1 MPTSRRESTRGLPS
15 EDGHQKL
22 PEHTMSVTKEASRD
36 LPTGLVTFLITD
48 IEGSTD
54 MLQYLG
60 DDLFSITLARHSEIL
75 RESLEEEGT
84 VVHVT
89 GDSFFAVFQDP
100 LAAVVAASLVQR
112 RLASENWG
120 EGREV
125 RVRLGIHSGEGRLGS
140 DDYVGLDVHRA
151 ARISSAAR
159 GGQVLLSEETVR
171 RVAGRLPRDLGLREL
186 GRHRLKDLSQPE
198 GLYQLLVEGLP
209 TDFPPIS
216 SLVDRRSNLPT
227 SETSFVGR
235 EGQIEKVTELIV
247 RHRLVTLTGLGGT
260 GKTRLAIE
268 VASQLSEDL
277 SSESFFVDLADV
289 MHENMIPRAVLTSM
303 KLPLIAGD
311 PLTEL
316 MTYLADRELL
326 LILDN
331 YEQILP
337 DAALVGEM
345 LASAPGLRMI
355 ITSRAPLHLTAEHEY
370 PVPPLR
376 LPDEQLHSHTEIGSC
391 ESVELFVERAT
402 SVNPS
407 FRLDESNADVVG
419 QLIRGLD
426 GLPLAI
432 ELAASRSHLFAPFE
446 LLDRLSNRI
455 LANPAPDVP
464 ARQQTIT
471 NTIEWSYQLLDH
483 PVQTFFERFSVFR
496 GGAGLKEV
504 EVVCAVDHDAQ
515 ASSVDALSQL
525 VDHSL
530 IDAKVMPTGTRYQ
543 MLVVV
548 REFAEARRVDSGDDK
563 RTRDRH
569 LAVYADL
576 AALAEPL
583 LLTSHQRKWL
593 DVLSLEHDNLRA
605 AHDWALATGAADVA
619 HELVANLWRFWQRRG
634 HLTEGEDRIRKTLE
648 MEGAGPIVTA
658 RALEA
663 IGGILYWRGDWKG
676 AKDPY
681 IRSLELMRQHGQG
694 PDIARALYNAS
705 FPVNFTGDPDKARE
719 LLEESLMIY
728 QQSDDELGVGRAY
741 WGLCD
746 LAFLGGDPASC
757 IAFARLA
764 ESIFEQLDAPF
775 DLGWSR
781 FMIGHA
787 SYVSGDPVTARK
799 AFDSALPLF
808 IDAGDISAFVLVVY
822 AKAGILEVEG
832 DSVTAARLLGALEV
846 LVKQSGAGIGEVEA
860 NRYGSLL
867 ELRESSDPLIKDA
880 LAAGRLLTTDEVV
893 ELAIAT

>member
-1 MPTSRRESTRGLPS
+1 MREPAIEVGSSRTFAG
-15 EDGHQKL
+15 QKSHRRL
-22 PEHTMSVTKEASRD
+22 SQHRMSVTKNTSR
-36 LPTGLVTFLITD
+36 LPTGVVTFLITD

-54 MLQYLG
+54 LLQSQG
-60 DDLFSITLARHSEIL
+60 DDRFAITLARHNEIL
-75 RESLEEEGT
+75 RRSLGAEGT

-100 LAAVVAASLVQR
+100 LAAVVAGSDVQK
-112 RLASENWG
+112 RLASEDWG
-120 EGREV
+120 DGRRV
-125 RVRLGIHSGEGRLGS
+125 RVRLGVHTGEGRLGS

-171 RVAGRLPRDLGLREL
+171 RVADRLPQDLTLREL
-186 GRHRLKDLSQPE
+186 GRHRLKDLSKPE
-198 GLYQLLVEGLP
+198 ELYQLVIEGLLN
-209 TDFPPIS
+209 DFAPIA
-216 SLVDRRSNLPT
+216 SLSDRVANLPT

-235 EGQIEKVTELIV
+235 KGQIDEVAELITSQ
-247 RHRLVTLTGLGGT
+247 RLVTLTGPGGT
-260 GKTRLAIE
+260 GKTRLALE
-268 VASQLSEDL
+268 VGTRLAENLPSG
-277 SSESFFVDLADV
+277 SFFVDLADV
-289 MHENMIPRAVLTSM
+289 TTEDMIPRAVLTSM
-303 KLPLIAGD
+303 KAPLIAGD
-311 PLTEL
+311 PRAEL
-316 MTYLADRELL
+316 ITYLADKELL

-337 DAALVGEM
+337 AAALVAE
-345 LASAPGLRMI
+345 LLSSAPRLKLI
-355 ITSRAPLHLTAEHEY
+355 VTSRAPLHLTAEHEY
-370 PVPPLR
+370 AVPPLR
-376 LPDEQLHSHTEIGSC
+376 LPGGHLRSDVEIASY

-402 SVNPS
+402 SVSPS
-407 FRLDESNADVVG
+407 FQLDASNAAAVG
-419 QLIRGLD
+419 ELIRRLD

-432 ELAASRSHLFAPFE
+432 ELAASRTRLFTPAE
-446 LLDRLSNRI
+446 LLDRLSNQI
-455 LANPAPDVP
+455 LTNPAPDAP

-471 NTIEWSYQLLDH
+471 KAIEWSYQLLDR

-504 EVVCAVDHDAQ
+504 ETICAEGEDSAR
-515 ASSVDALSQL
+515 SLDALAQL

-530 IDAKVMPTGTRYQ
+530 IDARAEPEGTRYQ

-548 REFAEARRVDSGDDK
+548 REFAEARLADSRDDG
-563 RTRDRH
+563 RTRDLH

-576 AALAEPL
+576 AARAEPL

-605 AHDWALATGAADVA
+605 AHDWAVTTGAGNAA

-634 HLTEGEDRIRKTLE
+634 HLAEAEVRIERTLDMQAE
-648 MEGAGPIVTA
+648 PIATA

-663 IGGILYWRGDWKG
+663 RGGILYWRGDWEA

-681 IRSLELMRQHGQG
+681 MGSLQLMREHGQ
-694 PDIARALYNAS
+694 PSDIARALYNAS

-719 LLEESLMIY
+719 FLEESLTIY
-728 QQSDDELGVGRAY
+728 ERLGDELGVGRAY

-746 LAFLGGDPASC
+746 LAFLQGDANRC
-757 IAFARLA
+757 IDLARKA
-764 ESIFEQLDAPF
+764 ETIFEHLDAPF

-822 AKAGILEVEG
+822 AKAGILEIEG
-832 DSVTAARLLGALEV
+832 DPVTAARLLGALEV

-860 NRYGSLL
+860 NRYESLL
-867 ELRESSDPLIKDA
+867 ELRESREPRIQEA
-880 LAAGRLLTTDEVV
+880 LAGGRLLTTDEVI